1 VCFVHNPKQSN
12 IFSLIVTML
21 NLFVQQYI
29 LPLIF
34 KSIYLFCI
42 YLRIGQMQRV
52 IKTEANIDKCCC
64 PNLGIVDK

>member
-1 VCFVHNPKQSN
+1 VCFAHNPKQSN

-21 NLFVQQYI
+21 NLFGQQYI

-42 YLRIGQMQRV
+42 YLRIGQMKRV
-52 IKTEANIDKCCC
+52 IKTEANIDRCCC
-64 PNLGIVDK
+64 SNLGIVDK